1 MLTYSIK
8 RYVQID
14 EIKYILYLYI
24 YIYIYTLDKSCYIGN
39 IMQPYLVYN
48 DIRSNWFNIII
59 SMYIYIYIHANT
71 LYIID
76 IEC

>member
-24 YIYIYTLDKSCYIGN
+24 YTLDKSCYIGN

-48 DIRSNWFNIII
+48 DIHSNWFNII
-59 SMYIYIYIHANT
+59 MCIYIYW
-71 LYIID
+71 
-76 IEC
+76 